1 MLTLVTRLALGA
13 AFVVALCC
21 PSAQAAVTGGPPPIG
36 HRSCAAWELNAVY
49 AMVPGSNAAGHVE
62 YTLTITHRSGS
73 AACTLA
79 GPLPLTLLGSHGQS
93 LPTHVTTRSG
103 HYTLVLAHGQWAQA
117 TSQLSPDLAGPGEPM
132 SGNCEPVAHALRI
145 TIGSATIRAPMD
157 PTPVCEQGA
166 LGFDRLRAVPLTPLC
181 SASTMSASFRRLDP
195 PFAGF
200 ATYELLLKNT
210 RAQACHADSI
220 VNLRLTG
227 SGGARLATRV
237 RGGVSSPYVFKGHV
251 LQTATARVATRGGRC
266 DPVATGLKIFP
277 SPGLTLSAAVA
288 PPVRVCQ
295 RGLIELSALFVNGS
309 ASPLP

>member
-1 MLTLVTRLALGA
+1 M
-13 AFVVALCC
+13 
-21 PSAQAAVTGGPPPIG
+21 
-36 HRSCAAWELNAVY
+36 Y

-277 SPGLTLSAAVA
+277 SPGLTLSAAVQ